1 MKTAINWFEIPVLDF
16 ERARTFYSEVIGQEV
31 VTHPMPNPDMLYGV
45 FPYVVGQGVG
55 GAIMKME
62 GCNPSMDGVT
72 IYLDGGDDL
81 SAPLARAEKAG
92 AQIII
97 PKTDIGENGFMAQ
110 FIDLD
115 GNRIALHSM
124 N

>member
-1 MKTAINWFEIPVLDF
+1 MKTAINWFEIPVVDF
-16 ERARTFYSEVIGQEV
+16 ERAFTFYSSVMGDLIKHE
-31 VTHPMPNPDMLYGV
+31 MPDPNMQYAV
-45 FPYVVGQGVG
+45 FPYEPGKRVG

-62 GCNPSMDGVT
+62 GAVPSTDGVT

-81 SAPLARAEKAG
+81 TGHLERAEKAG
-92 AQIII
+92 ANVIMG
-97 PKTDIGENGFMAQ
+97 KTSIGENGYMAQ
-110 FIDLD
+110 FIDTE